1 MNKSNTTLGSTRDTV
16 FIAVTEVMG
25 IIGDDMAKH
34 PSDVL
39 LTISLSGGHECAVV
53 GGALTA
59 DAIDRL
65 KSLLCELKRRQA
77 AEGDSDKTLHVWR

>member
-1 MNKSNTTLGSTRDTV
+1 
-16 FIAVTEVMG
+16 MG
-25 IIGDDMAKH
+25 IAGDDMAKH

-39 LTISLSGGHECAVV
+39 LVISLSGAHECAAV

-65 KSLLCELKRRQA
+65 ESLLGELKRRQA
-77 AEGDSDKTLHVWR
+77 VEGDSDKTLHVWR